1 MKTWKITYKTKD
13 GFIGEVEVNAVNRV
27 MAYEVFDSM
36 GFENVIDANARLVSW

>member
-13 GFIGEVEVNAVNRV
+13 GFISEVEVNAVNRV

-36 GFENVIDANARLVSW
+36 GFENVIDANAELVSW